1 MKKVLFL
8 LGLFTLC
15 ATVTF
20 AQDRPRANAK
30 VAKKPGGW
38 RDDSL
43 LWVKK
48 PVGNATIKSP
58 RDAASGQKG
67 SQPTQDKLGNFEI
80 QDVKAPNPNEDKL
93 GNFEIQDVK
102 SPTTNSNARAGGST
116 QKRVTKPR
124 RPQTGGH

>member
-20 AQDRPRANAK
+20 AQDRPKANAR
-30 VAKKPGGW
+30 VAKKPANW

-58 RDAASGQKG
+58 RDASSGQNG
-67 SQPTQDKLGNFEI
+67 GQPTQDKLGNFEI
-80 QDVKAPNPNEDKL
+80 QDVKAPEN
-93 GNFEIQDVK
+93 
-102 SPTTNSNARAGGST
+102 NAREAGSGQAT
-116 QKRVTKPR
+116 GRRIHKPVR
-124 RPQTGGH
+124 RKPN

>member
-20 AQDRPRANAK
+20 AQERSKAK
-30 VAKKPGGW
+30 ARTAKPSGW

-48 PVGNATIKSP
+48 PTTATVKSP
-58 RDAASGQKG
+58 SSNKG
-67 SQPTQDKLGNFEI
+67 NKSQDQLGNFEIQDVKAPKPTEDKLGNFEI
-80 QDVKAPNPNEDKL
+80 QDVKAPEK
-93 GNFEIQDVK
+93 
-102 SPTTNSNARAGGST
+102 NAREAGSGLAT
-116 QKRVTKPR
+116 GRRIHKPVR
-124 RPQTGGH
+124 RKPN

>member
-20 AQDRPRANAK
+20 AQDRPKANAR
-30 VAKKPGGW
+30 VAKKPSGW

-48 PVGNATIKSP
+48 PGTATIKNP
-58 RDAASGQKG
+58 GTNKG
-67 SQPTQDKLGNFEI
+67 DQTQDKLGNFEI
-80 QDVKAPNPNEDKL
+80 QDVKAPKAEEEQL
-93 GNFEIQDVK
+93 LQFEIQSAK
-102 SPTTNSNARAGGST
+102 APEKNAREAGSGQAT
-116 QKRVTKPR
+116 GRRIHKPVR
-124 RPQTGGH
+124 RKPN

>member
-20 AQDRPRANAK
+20 AQERTRAKAK
-30 VAKKPGGW
+30 TAKPSGW

-58 RDAASGQKG
+58 RDAASGQTG
-67 SQPTQDKLGNFEI
+67 GQPKQDKLGNFEI
-80 QDVKAPNPNEDKL
+80 QDVKAPENNTREAGSGQATGRRVHKPVRRKPN
-93 GNFEIQDVK
+93 
-102 SPTTNSNARAGGST
+102 
-116 QKRVTKPR
+116 
-124 RPQTGGH
+124 

>member
-20 AQDRPRANAK
+20 AQERTKAK
-30 VAKKPGGW
+30 VRTAKPSGW

-67 SQPTQDKLGNFEI
+67 SQPKQDKLGNFEI
-80 QDVKAPNPNEDKL
+80 QDVKAPKTEEEQL
-93 GNFEIQDVK
+93 LQFEIQMAK
-102 SPTTNSNARAGGST
+102 GPENNAREAGSGQAT
-116 QKRVTKPR
+116 GRRIHKPVR
-124 RPQTGGH
+124 RKPN

>member
-20 AQDRPRANAK
+20 AQERTKPIAR
-30 VAKKPGGW
+30 KKPSSW

-48 PVGNATIKSP
+48 PTTATIKSP
-58 RDAASGQKG
+58 GTKGDKDAQ
-67 SQPTQDKLGNFEI
+67 KLGNFEI
-80 QDVKAPNPNEDKL
+80 QDVKAPEDKQQL
-93 GNFEIQDVK
+93 GNFEIQDLAK
-102 SPTTNSNARAGGST
+102 PDDKNRDSGSGQTTGR
-116 QKRVTKPR
+116 RVHKPVR
-124 RPQTGGH
+124 RKPN

>member
-1 MKKVLFL
+1 MKKALFL

-20 AQDRPRANAK
+20 AQERPKAK
-30 VAKKPGGW
+30 ARMAKPAGW

-58 RDAASGQKG
+58 NETERSAK
-67 SQPTQDKLGNFEI
+67 QDKLGNFEI
-80 QDVKAPNPNEDKL
+80 QDKDSKV
-93 GNFEIQDVK
+93 V
-102 SPTTNSNARAGGST
+102 SPRDPASGQATGR
-116 QKRVTKPR
+116 RMHKPR
-124 RPQTGGH
+124 RPSGGN

>member
-20 AQDRPRANAK
+20 AQERSKAK
-30 VAKKPGGW
+30 ARTAKPSGW

-48 PVGNATIKSP
+48 PTTATVKSP
-58 RDAASGQKG
+58 GTNKG
-67 SQPTQDKLGNFEI
+67 NQTQDKLGNFEI
-80 QDVKAPNPNEDKL
+80 QDVKAPKAEEEQL
-93 GNFEIQDVK
+93 LQFEIQSAK
-102 SPTTNSNARAGGST
+102 APEKNAREAGSGQAT
-116 QKRVTKPR
+116 GRRIHKPVR
-124 RPQTGGH
+124 RKPN

>member
-20 AQDRPRANAK
+20 AQERTKVKARTAK
-30 VAKKPGGW
+30 PSGW

-48 PVGNATIKSP
+48 PGTATIKNP
-58 RDAASGQKG
+58 GTNNGNQ
-67 SQPTQDKLGNFEI
+67 TQDKLGNFEI
-80 QDVKAPNPNEDKL
+80 QDVKAPENNTREAGSGQATGRRVHKPVRRKPN
-93 GNFEIQDVK
+93 
-102 SPTTNSNARAGGST
+102 
-116 QKRVTKPR
+116 
-124 RPQTGGH
+124 

>member
-20 AQDRPRANAK
+20 AQDRPKANAR
-30 VAKKPGGW
+30 VAKKPSGW

-48 PVGNATIKSP
+48 PTTATVKSP
-58 RDAASGQKG
+58 SSNKG
-67 SQPTQDKLGNFEI
+67 KQSQDQLGNFEIQDVKAPKPTEDKLGNFEI
-80 QDVKAPNPNEDKL
+80 QDVKAPEK
-93 GNFEIQDVK
+93 
-102 SPTTNSNARAGGST
+102 NAREAGSGQAT
-116 QKRVTKPR
+116 GRRIHKPVR
-124 RPQTGGH
+124 RKPN

>member
-20 AQDRPRANAK
+20 AQDRPKANAR
-30 VAKKPGGW
+30 VAKKPAGW

-48 PVGNATIKSP
+48 PGTATIKNP
-58 RDAASGQKG
+58 GTNNGNQ
-67 SQPTQDKLGNFEI
+67 TQDKLGNFEI
-80 QDVKAPNPNEDKL
+80 QDVKAPEK
-93 GNFEIQDVK
+93 
-102 SPTTNSNARAGGST
+102 NAREAGSGQAT
-116 QKRVTKPR
+116 GRRVHQPVRRKPN
-124 RPQTGGH
+124 

>member
-20 AQDRPRANAK
+20 AQERTKAK
-30 VAKKPGGW
+30 ARTAKPSGW

-58 RDAASGQKG
+58 NETERKAK
-67 SQPTQDKLGNFEI
+67 QDKLGNFEI
-80 QDVKAPNPNEDKL
+80 QDKDSKV
-93 GNFEIQDVK
+93 V
-102 SPTTNSNARAGGST
+102 SPRDPASGQATGRRM
-116 QKRVTKPR
+116 QKPR
-124 RPQTGGH
+124 RSGGGN

>member
-20 AQDRPRANAK
+20 AQERTKAK
-30 VAKKPGGW
+30 ARTAKPSGW

-48 PVGNATIKSP
+48 PMDKNATIKSP
-58 RDAASGQKG
+58 NETGRSAK
-67 SQPTQDKLGNFEI
+67 QDKLGNFEI
-80 QDVKAPNPNEDKL
+80 QDKDSKV
-93 GNFEIQDVK
+93 I
-102 SPTTNSNARAGGST
+102 SPRDPASGQATGRRTH
-116 QKRVTKPR
+116 KPR
-124 RPQTGGH
+124 RPGGGN

>member
-20 AQDRPRANAK
+20 AQERTKTNAR
-30 VAKKPGGW
+30 VAKKPAGW

-48 PVGNATIKSP
+48 PVGTATIKSP

-67 SQPTQDKLGNFEI
+67 SQSTQDKLGNFEI
-80 QDVKAPNPNEDKL
+80 QDVKAPEN
-93 GNFEIQDVK
+93 
-102 SPTTNSNARAGGST
+102 NAREAGSGQAT
-116 QKRVTKPR
+116 GRRTHKPVR
-124 RPQTGGH
+124 RKPN

>member
-20 AQDRPRANAK
+20 AQERSKAK
-30 VAKKPGGW
+30 ARTAKPSGW

-48 PVGNATIKSP
+48 PGTATIKKP
-58 RDAASGQKG
+58 GTNNGDQ
-67 SQPTQDKLGNFEI
+67 TQDKLGNFEI
-80 QDVKAPNPNEDKL
+80 QDVKAPEN
-93 GNFEIQDVK
+93 
-102 SPTTNSNARAGGST
+102 NAREAGSGQAT
-116 QKRVTKPR
+116 GRRIHKPVR
-124 RPQTGGH
+124 RKPN

>member
-20 AQDRPRANAK
+20 AQDRPKANAR
-30 VAKKPGGW
+30 VAKKPASW

-48 PVGNATIKSP
+48 PVGTATVKKP
-58 RDAASGQKG
+58 GTDKG
-67 SQPTQDKLGNFEI
+67 NQNQDRLGNFEIQDLKAPKPTEDKLGNFEI
-80 QDVKAPNPNEDKL
+80 QDVKAPEN
-93 GNFEIQDVK
+93 
-102 SPTTNSNARAGGST
+102 NAREAGSGQAT
-116 QKRVTKPR
+116 GRRVHKPVR
-124 RPQTGGH
+124 RKPN